1 MKFRTTSAL
10 ATAVLLTGALAAC
23 GEAGS
28 EGETEGGAE
37 VDVAEDTDFPEGS
50 TMAELSEAGEVT
62 IGVRFDQPGIGFQ
75 GAADD
80 EPAGFDIE
88 MAKIV
93 AGALG
98 IPEDG
103 ITWEET
109 ISDNREPFLQEGR
122 VDLVLASY
130 SITPE
135 RQAVVGQAGPYFI
148 TGQQLM
154 VTADN
159 DTIQGPEDTEGEE
172 ICSVS
177 GSTSIETIEQE
188 YGATARG
195 FGTYSECVEQVL
207 NGSFDAMTTDGAI
220 LLGYVAENPE
230 ELKVVGPEFS
240 EENIGIGYQDP
251 KDTEMCEFLND
262 TIEASYEDGTWEE
275 AFNSTLGES
284 GVEASEPPEVQP
296 CK

>member
-1 MKFRTTSAL
+1 MRFTRATVL
-10 ATAVLLTGALAAC
+10 ATAVLLAPALAAC
-23 GEAGS
+23 GDAGD
-28 EGETEGGAE
+28 EDEGGAE
-37 VDVAEDTDFPEGS
+37 VTVADDTDFPAGS
-50 TMAELSEAGEVT
+50 TMAELSDAGEVT
-62 IGVRFDQPGIGFQ
+62 IGVKMDQPGIGFQ

-80 EPAGFDIE
+80 EPSGFDIE

-98 IPEDG
+98 IEESG

-109 ISDNREPFLQEGR
+109 ISDNREPFLQEGK

-135 RQAVVGQAGPYFI
+135 RQAIVGQAGPYFI

-154 VTADN
+154 VTTDN
-159 DTIQGPEDTEGEE
+159 DEIEGPEDTEGKE

-177 GSTSIETIEQE
+177 GSTSIETIEKE

-220 LLGYVAENPE
+220 LLGYVAEQPD

-251 KDTEMCEFLND
+251 EDTEMCEFLSD
-262 TIEASYEDGTWEE
+262 TIEQSYEDGTWLE
-275 AFNSTLGES
+275 AFESTLGES
-284 GVEASEPPEVQP
+284 GVEAPEPPEVQP

>member
-1 MKFRTTSAL
+1 MRFTRTKAL
-10 ATAVLLTGALAAC
+10 STAVLLAAALAAC
-23 GEAGS
+23 GDAGDDES
-28 EGETEGGAE
+28 EGAD
-37 VDVAEDTDFPEGS
+37 VDVAEGCDFESGT
-50 TMAELSEAGEVT
+50 TMQELCESGEVT
-62 IGVRFDQPGIGFQ
+62 IGVKFDQPGIGFQ

-80 EPAGFDIE
+80 EPTGFDIE

-98 IPEDG
+98 IEESG

-109 ISDNREPFLQEGR
+109 ISDNREPFLIEKK

-148 TGQQLM
+148 TGQQLL
-154 VTADN
+154 VTSDN
-159 DTIQGPEDTEGEE
+159 DTIEGPEDTEGEE
-172 ICSVS
+172 VCSVS
-177 GSTSIETIEQE
+177 GSTSIETIEKE

-220 LLGYVAENPE
+220 LLGYAAERPD

-251 KDTEMCEFLND
+251 KDTAMCEFLGE
-262 TIEASYEDGTWEE
+262 TIEQSYEDGTWEQ
-275 AFNSTLGES
+275 AFDSTLGEA
-284 GVEASEPPEVQP
+284 GVDAPEPPEVQP
-296 CK
+296 CP

>member
-1 MKFRTTSAL
+1 ML
-10 ATAVLLTGALAAC
+10 AAALAAC
-23 GEAGS
+23 GDAGDDD
-28 EGETEGGAE
+28 EGGAD
-37 VDVAEDTDFPEGS
+37 VDVSEDTDFPEGS
-50 TMAELSEAGEVT
+50 TMAELSAAGEVT
-62 IGVRFDQPGIGFQ
+62 IGVKMDQPGIGFK

-80 EPAGFDIE
+80 EPTGFDIE

-98 IPEDG
+98 IEESG

-109 ISDNREPFLQEGR
+109 ISDNREPFLQEGK
-122 VDLVLASY
+122 VDLVFASY

-135 RQAVVGQAGPYFI
+135 RQAIVGQAGPYFI

-159 DTIQGPEDTEGEE
+159 EEIEGPEDTEGKE

-177 GSTSIETIEQE
+177 GSTSIETIEKE
-188 YGATARG
+188 YGAVARG
-195 FGTYSECVEQVL
+195 FATYSECVEQVL

-220 LLGYVAENPE
+220 LLGYVAERPD

-251 KDTEMCEFLND
+251 EDTEMCEFLSD
-262 TIEASYEDGTWEE
+262 TIRQSYEDGTWEQ
-275 AFNSTLGES
+275 AFESTLGQS
-284 GVEASEPPEVQP
+284 GVETPEPPEVQP